1 MSKRRSGEDSVVLF
15 EKLRENAGAIQRVGE
30 RAIEEARRLGVP
42 CHYVDATICEGII
55 REMPDGSR
63 QRVELKDGEEIVVES
78 LTPR

>member
-55 REMPDGSR
+55 CEMPDGSR

-78 LTPR
+78 LRPR